1 VSPES
6 AKSDAPSSIS
16 PLVRAA
22 RERFETS
29 WRTGKPL
36 KLETLL
42 AEVKAEEVKEL
53 LTELLRVEF
62 AQRRRLGNQFSLAE
76 YQQRFPD
83 HAALVAEIFDA
94 PPDSNAPSTLILHS
108 KAGDSIAEAND
119 SAPKVAAASEYA
131 DLEFHAQG
139 GLGEVFTARDRN
151 LHRRVALKFIRAEHA
166 QRSDVRERFLFEAEV
181 TGRLDHPGVAPVY
194 SVGESPDGRPF
205 YAMRF
210 IRGKKLTTAI
220 AAYHSAETAKGDRN
234 QERLA
239 LCTLIRQLASAA
251 KTLAYAH
258 HRGVA
263 HLDIKPDNIMIGSY
277 GETLIVDWGLA
288 TPLDD
293 AKRYALTMVEPQT
306 RIIDRS
312 GAPSG
317 SVGGTLP
324 FMSPEQL
331 EETWGEVGPASDVYA
346 LGVTLYNILTGRLPF
361 NGGDIELDYREPKCA
376 GRFPLPSKSGRNVPE
391 ALEAVCI
398 HAMSPRP
405 EKRYEKATDFAD
417 DLERWLA
424 DEPVSV
430 YEEGWGEQLVR
441 STRRHRNRTISAAA
455 ATLLV
460 TAIGIISA
468 VVLARANDRERT
480 DRVAAQEARDLAKEM
495 QHKAELARQSS
506 LRLAAQFAARIVA
519 SQIDLR
525 LRIVEAK
532 ASEATLVQLL
542 VAADGKPRDSE
553 PRKKLQAWL
562 ETCKEDTDGST
573 HSDSWYIINAK
584 GIQLARA
591 DFDEKT
597 IDASFW
603 YRDYFNG
610 LGLDLPKEPKR
621 DDVKPIRRPYVSNI
635 FQSKATGKM
644 RVSFLCPIWQKPS
657 DKSDGKDPL
666 GVLGLSLDVGVFRSL
681 QIGLE
686 EDQTATLASLRPD
699 IVDGAEARGMVLHH
713 PRLVE
718 TLTKQ
723 LATEEGVKNLPR
735 LDSALVERLEKLRKR
750 RFAQL
755 QLGEATPALDGSLDP
770 AYHDPLSDDPQA
782 NYLAV
787 FEPVFVPSWQDEP
800 EVYDPGWVVIVQ
812 ERDSDKSAKAPAAAD
827 SKP

>member
-1 VSPES
+1 MTPES
-6 AKSDAPSSIS
+6 AKSVASSSSS

-22 RERFETS
+22 RERFEAS

-36 KLETLL
+36 KLETLV
-42 AEVKAEEVKEL
+42 AEFKAEETREL
-53 LTELLRVEF
+53 LAELLPVEF
-62 AQRRRLGNQFSLAE
+62 AQRRRMGANFGLAE

-83 HAALVAEIFDA
+83 HAALVAELFGA
-94 PPDSNAPSTLILHS
+94 PPDSSTPSTLILHS
-108 KAGDSIAEAND
+108 KVGDPTADTDDD
-119 SAPKVAAASEYA
+119 SPKVAASSEYG

-139 GLGEVFTARDRN
+139 GLGEVFAARDRS
-151 LHRRVALKFIRAEHA
+151 LHRRVALKFIRPEHA
-166 QRSDVRERFLFEAEV
+166 NRADVRERFLFEAEV
-181 TGRLDHPGVAPVY
+181 TGRLDHPGVAPVF
-194 SVGESPDGRPF
+194 SVGEAPDGRPF

-210 IRGKKLTTAI
+210 IRGKKLTTSI
-220 AAYHSAETAKGDRN
+220 AAYHSTESDKHDRN
-234 QERLA
+234 EHRLS

-293 AKRYALTMVEPQT
+293 AKRYALSMVEQQT
-306 RIIDRS
+306 RIIDR

-324 FMSPEQL
+324 YMSPEQL
-331 EETWGEVGPASDVYA
+331 DESWAEVGPASDVYA

-376 GRFPLPSKSGRNVPE
+376 GRYPLPSKSGRNVPE

-398 HAMSPRP
+398 HAMAPRP

-430 YEEGWGEQLVR
+430 YEEGWGERLVR

-460 TAIGIISA
+460 TAIGVISA

-495 QHKAELARQSS
+495 QHKAEVARQNS

-532 ASEATLVQLL
+532 ASEATLAQLL

-562 ETCKEDTDGST
+562 DACKKDTDGST
-573 HSDSWYIINAK
+573 HSDSWYILNAK
-584 GIQLARA
+584 GVQLARA
-591 DFDEKT
+591 DYDEKT
-597 IDASFW
+597 IDESFW

-610 LGLDLPKEPKR
+610 LGLDLPKTPKR
-621 DDVKPIRRPYVSNI
+621 DDVKPIRRPYVSNV
-635 FQSKATGKM
+635 FQSKSTGKL
-644 RVSFLCPIWQKPS
+644 RVSFICPIWQKPA
-657 DKSDGKDPL
+657 DKTGGADPL
-666 GVLGLSLDVGVFRSL
+666 GVLGLSLDVGEFKSL

-699 IVDGAEARGMVLHH
+699 VVEGLPARGMVLHH
-713 PRLVE
+713 PRLVA

-735 LDSALVERLEKLRKR
+735 LDPALVERLEKLRQR
-750 RFAQL
+750 RLAQL
-755 QLGEATPALDGSLDP
+755 QLGDSTPALDGSLDP
-770 AYHDPLSDDPQA
+770 AYHDLLSEDQNA
-782 NYLAV
+782 KYLAV
-787 FEPVFVPSWQDEP
+787 FEPVFVPSWKDEP

-812 ERDSDKSAKAPAAAD
+812 DGDGDKPAKPVEPKAAD
-827 SKP
+827 

>member
-6 AKSDAPSSIS
+6 AKPDAPSSIS

-22 RERFETS
+22 RERLEAS

-36 KLETLL
+36 KLEALL
-42 AEVKAEEVKEL
+42 AEVEAEEVKEL
-53 LTELLRVEF
+53 LAALLKVEF

-76 YQQRFPD
+76 YQQRFPE
-83 HAALVAEIFDA
+83 HALLVAEIFAA
-94 PPDSNAPSTLILHS
+94 PPDSNAPSTLILHGNG
-108 KAGDSIAEAND
+108 GDSTGD
-119 SAPKVAAASEYA
+119 TDDGPRVGAASEYA

-139 GLGEVFTARDRN
+139 GLGEVFTARDRI

-194 SVGESPDGRPF
+194 SVGEAPDGRPF

-210 IRGKKLTTAI
+210 IRGKKLTTSI
-220 AAYHSAETAKGDRN
+220 AAYHSPETEKGDRN
-234 QERLA
+234 QARLA
-239 LCTLIRQLASAA
+239 LCTLIRQLSSAA

-293 AKRYALTMVEPQT
+293 AKRYALTMVEQQT
-306 RIIDRS
+306 RIIDRT

-331 EETWGEVGPASDVYA
+331 DDTWGEVGPASDVYA

-391 ALEAVCI
+391 ALEAICI

-405 EKRYEKATDFAD
+405 EKRYEKATDFAE

-430 YEEGWGEQLVR
+430 YEEGWGERLVR

-460 TAIGIISA
+460 TAIGVISA
-468 VVLARANDRERT
+468 VVLARANDRERS
-480 DRVAAQEARDLAKEM
+480 DRMAAQEARDLAKEM

-532 ASEATLVQLL
+532 ANEATLAQLL
-542 VAADGKPRDSE
+542 RFGAS
-553 PRKKLQAWL
+553 Q
-562 ETCKEDTDGST
+562 
-573 HSDSWYIINAK
+573 
-584 GIQLARA
+584 
-591 DFDEKT
+591 KT
-597 IDASFW
+597 
-603 YRDYFNG
+603 
-610 LGLDLPKEPKR
+610 
-621 DDVKPIRRPYVSNI
+621 
-635 FQSKATGKM
+635 
-644 RVSFLCPIWQKPS
+644 
-657 DKSDGKDPL
+657 
-666 GVLGLSLDVGVFRSL
+666 
-681 QIGLE
+681 
-686 EDQTATLASLRPD
+686 ASL
-699 IVDGAEARGMVLHH
+699 A
-713 PRLVE
+713 
-718 TLTKQ
+718 
-723 LATEEGVKNLPR
+723 
-735 LDSALVERLEKLRKR
+735 
-750 RFAQL
+750 
-755 QLGEATPALDGSLDP
+755 
-770 AYHDPLSDDPQA
+770 
-782 NYLAV
+782 
-787 FEPVFVPSWQDEP
+787 
-800 EVYDPGWVVIVQ
+800 
-812 ERDSDKSAKAPAAAD
+812 
-827 SKP
+827 